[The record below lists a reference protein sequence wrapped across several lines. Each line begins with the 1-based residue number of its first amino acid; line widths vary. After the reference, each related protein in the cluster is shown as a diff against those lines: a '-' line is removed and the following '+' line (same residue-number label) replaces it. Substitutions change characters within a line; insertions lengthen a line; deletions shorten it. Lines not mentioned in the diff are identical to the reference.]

1 MISAQ
6 VKKRNR
12 SFYLAA
18 MIVGPFGAA
27 ILIGEYFFPSPGSDS
42 VIIYVFVGIT
52 LITIGTIFFYKGF
65 FHWSKAKGYPGSY
78 CFFALLGP
86 LGILILH
93 RLNDLT
99 SEEFQNS

>member
-1 MISAQ
+1 MISEQ

-78 CFFALLGP
+78 CLFALLGP